1 MKENVAEKQINTQEK
16 GLLLHKV
23 DEHRLKARKL
33 FEELS
38 TLKQDHLKTKHE
50 VLSFYPTQMAGLAG
64 EYNYCFVL
72 AAEPREDFENP
83 NPPQRK

>member
-1 MKENVAEKQINTQEK
+1 MKENAAEKRINTQEK

-38 TLKQDHLKTKHE
+38 ILKQDHLKTKHE
-50 VLSFYPTQMAGLAG
+50 VLSPYPTQMAGLAG
-64 EYNYCFVL
+64 ECNYCFVL
-72 AAEPREDFENP
+72 AAEPRKDLENP
-83 NPPQRK
+83 VPRLRK

>member
-1 MKENVAEKQINTQEK
+1 MKENAAEKQINTQEK

-33 FEELS
+33 YEEELS

-50 VLSFYPTQMAGLAG
+50 VLSL
-64 EYNYCFVL
+64 
-72 AAEPREDFENP
+72 
-83 NPPQRK
+83 